1 MRTPYRSRSI
11 LDECLLSSS
20 KWSAECILDLRFLQ
34 AMKLSDP
41 LALAWQTTISRK
53 GDDAA
58 VFDATGSVARS
69 FRDIEGHA
77 RAFEAKMDKLLPGA
91 VVAVQIG
98 NHEEW
103 PAVFIA
109 CLRKQL
115 VVLPLDQ
122 SIGQQQRDAALEICS
137 AGAVVSGGAL
147 EKEDFPSKS
156 SSQVTRLRT
165 TDTKVDWGLNVPS
178 LLKLTSGTTAAPRA
192 IRFRSHQLLAD
203 CNQIC
208 DTMGISD
215 DDLNFGVIPISHSYG
230 FSNLLTPLIAR
241 GVPMVVS
248 RDRTPRAVLA
258 DLACTG
264 ATVFPGT
271 PVFYQAFGGTGELP
285 PLPKLRL
292 CISAGAPLSS
302 AVAKKFF
309 EKFGQPVHSFYG
321 ASECGGICYDRCG
334 TIFENGL
341 VGEPMLS
348 VDVELIDTKESAS
361 QIRVRSAAV
370 SDGYFPEA
378 NDQKLGNGAFVPD
391 DLLARHASAL
401 KIVGRVSDVINVAG
415 KKVNPAEVEAHLLC
429 FKGVRQA
436 VVFGRPTGAGLRNE
450 EVAACVV
457 VSPQVS
463 ESDLLRFCRA
473 ALSAWQVPKRI
484 FVVDPIPTNERGKI
498 SRRELARRFS
508 GGPESSPLRTL
519 AS

>member
-1 MRTPYRSRSI
+1 
-11 LDECLLSSS
+11 
-20 KWSAECILDLRFLQ
+20 
-34 AMKLSDP
+34 MKHTDP
-41 LALAWQTTISRK
+41 LLLAWQTTISSK
-53 GDDAA
+53 GDDPA
-58 VFDATGSVARS
+58 VFDTTGTIARS
-69 FRDIEGHA
+69 FRDIEGLA
-77 RAFEAKMDKLLPGA
+77 DAFEAKMDKLLPGA

-98 NHEEW
+98 NHEDW

-122 SIGQQQRDAALEICS
+122 TIGEQQRDAALEISRAS
-137 AGAVVSGGAL
+137 ALVSAV
-147 EKEDFPSKS
+147 PSENS
-156 SSQVTRLRT
+156 PQIIQLRT
-165 TDTKVDWGLNVPS
+165 ADTDWGEDVPS

-203 CNQIC
+203 CSQIC

-230 FSNLLTPLIAR
+230 FSNLLTPLTAR

-258 DLACTG
+258 DLARTG

-271 PVFYQAFGGTGELP
+271 PAFYQAFCEIGDVP

-309 EKFGQPVHSFYG
+309 EKFRQPIHSFYG
-321 ASECGGICYDRCG
+321 ASECGGICYDRHC
-334 TIFENGL
+334 TTFEDGL
-341 VGEPMLS
+341 VGEPMQG
-348 VDVELIDTKESAS
+348 VEIDLIDPTESAS
-361 QIRVRSAAV
+361 QIRVRSVAV
-370 SDGYFPEA
+370 SDGYFPEP
-378 NDQKLGNGAFVPD
+378 DEQKLGNGVFVPD
-391 DLLARHASAL
+391 DLLERHDSAVR
-401 KIVGRVSDVINVAG
+401 IVGRISDVINVAG
-415 KKVNPAEVEAHLLC
+415 KKVNPAEVEAHLLR

-450 EVAACVV
+450 EVAACVLA
-457 VSPQVS
+457 SPDVS
-463 ESDLLRFCRA
+463 ESDLLRFCRT
-473 ALSAWQVPKRI
+473 ALSGWQVPKRI
-484 FVVDPIPTNERGKI
+484 FIVDIIPTNERGKI
-498 SRRELARRFS
+498 SRRGLARQFS
-508 GGPESSPLRTL
+508 EGHESSPLRTL